1 MARFLNNP
9 MAQMMKEGTRFNEDP
24 VVKNIEACKEL
35 AAKTRS
41 SLGPDGL
48 NKMVINHLGKLFV
61 THDAATIMRELEVE
75 HPAAKMLVMA
85 AKAMEEEIG
94 DATNFV
100 IILAGELLNL
110 AEQLVHMGVHT
121 SYIIQGYLKCSEAA
135 LEILPELVVKKV
147 EDIRNAEQVKVAL
160 KTVVGSK
167 QPGYVD
173 HLAGLVSEACVN
185 VCPKNQKGFNV
196 DNIRVC
202 KLDGCS
208 VSDSSLIHGFVIAR
222 GTEGTV
228 TELKDAKIAVYNCA
242 VDNAS
247 TDTKGKVDIT
257 DAEQLKNFSKTEE
270 QAMEDII
277 SGIAKSGV
285 KVIVSSQSFGD
296 MAMHF
301 IERFG
306 MMAVKVASKFEI
318 RRLTAAVNATQIVT
332 LDPPSAEEIGRVSHV
347 KVQEIGGKKV
357 TVFQQEHE
365 TSKLSTIIVRGPT
378 ANILDDVERAID
390 DGVNAYKAL
399 TRDNGLVPG
408 AGACEIELYRRL
420 IKVADECAEMHQY
433 AMKKYAEAFMSIP
446 TTLAEVSG
454 HNATNVF
461 TALMADHQN
470 GQTSHG
476 VDIEEGTSRDMV
488 EAGVLDLYLSK
499 FWAIKFA
506 TDAALTVL
514 RVDTIIM
521 AKQAGGPKAPQGGAP
536 EED

>member
-1 MARFLNNP
+1 MRCGVAWRTALHRTAP
-9 MAQMMKEGTRFNEDP
+9 WCGTGCGAVQRGGVGWGAVGRGVAWRG
-24 VVKNIEACKEL
+24 VVWRGVAGCSAVRHAVCVHAVCVL
-35 AAKTRS
+35 LVRCSAVRCGVVRCVDRTRS
-41 SLGPDGL
+41 L
-48 NKMVINHLGKLFV
+48 
-61 THDAATIMRELEVE
+61 
-75 HPAAKMLVMA
+75 
-85 AKAMEEEIG
+85 
-94 DATNFV
+94 
-100 IILAGELLNL
+100 LA
-110 AEQLVHMGVHT
+110 Q
-121 SYIIQGYLKCSEAA
+121 
-135 LEILPELVVKKV
+135 
-147 EDIRNAEQVKVAL
+147 
-160 KTVVGSK
+160 
-167 QPGYVD
+167 
-173 HLAGLVSEACVN
+173 
-185 VCPKNQKGFNV
+185 
-196 DNIRVC
+196 
-202 KLDGCS
+202 
-208 VSDSSLIHGFVIAR
+208 
-222 GTEGTV
+222 
-228 TELKDAKIAVYNCA
+228 
-242 VDNAS
+242 
-247 TDTKGKVDIT
+247 
-257 DAEQLKNFSKTEE
+257 
-270 QAMEDII
+270 
-277 SGIAKSGV
+277 
-285 KVIVSSQSFGD
+285 
-296 MAMHF
+296 
-301 IERFG
+301 
-306 MMAVKVASKFEI
+306 
-318 RRLTAAVNATQIVT
+318 
-332 LDPPSAEEIGRVSHV
+332 EIGRVSHV

>member
-1 MARFLNNP
+1 MAPPPGSYPQGRW
-9 MAQMMKEGTRFNEDP
+9 G
-24 VVKNIEACKEL
+24 
-35 AAKTRS
+35 
-41 SLGPDGL
+41 
-48 NKMVINHLGKLFV
+48 IN
-61 THDAATIMRELEVE
+61 
-75 HPAAKMLVMA
+75 
-85 AKAMEEEIG
+85 
-94 DATNFV
+94 
-100 IILAGELLNL
+100 
-110 AEQLVHMGVHT
+110 
-121 SYIIQGYLKCSEAA
+121 
-135 LEILPELVVKKV
+135 PELFIGSPQLHNPV
-147 EDIRNAEQVKVAL
+147 QVKVAL

-332 LDPPSAEEIGRVSHV
+332 LDPPSAEVWCGGAAWRGIAWCGAVRCGA
-347 KVQEIGGKKV
+347 VQWC
-357 TVFQQEHE
+357 
-365 TSKLSTIIVRGPT
+365 
-378 ANILDDVERAID
+378 
-390 DGVNAYKAL
+390 GVVWLPKAL
-399 TRDNGLVPG
+399 LPEGKGRDVYPWVQVNTRAVCVPCALCASVFSAAESWNRETWRLPTRPLLLAQELPRDALRLRLLV
-408 AGACEIELYRRL
+408 
-420 IKVADECAEMHQY
+420 
-433 AMKKYAEAFMSIP
+433 
-446 TTLAEVSG
+446 
-454 HNATNVF
+454 
-461 TALMADHQN
+461 
-470 GQTSHG
+470 
-476 VDIEEGTSRDMV
+476 
-488 EAGVLDLYLSK
+488 
-499 FWAIKFA
+499 
-506 TDAALTVL
+506 
-514 RVDTIIM
+514 
-521 AKQAGGPKAPQGGAP
+521 QA
-536 EED
+536 